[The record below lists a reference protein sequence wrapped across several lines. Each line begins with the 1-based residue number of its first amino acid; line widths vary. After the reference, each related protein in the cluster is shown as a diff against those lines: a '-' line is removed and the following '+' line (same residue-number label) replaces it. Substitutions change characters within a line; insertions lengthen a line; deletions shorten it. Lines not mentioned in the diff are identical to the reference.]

1 MPGFGARDAILLAEV
16 AGYLAAALAVGT
28 ILIRSRPG
36 PSWLWTMANLAAAMA
51 VLLIVLRPALPPW
64 LGHPLLNNSFGL
76 GGVMLFALALRR
88 RRQPQAGLRVLAP
101 PLLLLLAVLAA
112 IRTAEVDRDVWVAC
126 VSLAY
131 ILAMV
136 WVVTEASRLTAPP
149 PRPIGAWLVAGSFG
163 LLVAFFLVR
172 AMGILLAPPQA
183 GLAGLLV
190 GLELASIARLTLL
203 IVANAGFVNLIL
215 VDIQRE
221 EAAALTAAARAEEQA
236 RAAQRDNAA
245 LRALLEERAGFID
258 VLSHEV
264 RQPLNDAV
272 SGIEML
278 AEAVRAEPVDPP
290 GLIARAQRALDVL
303 DRIAGALNN
312 TLAAATAL
320 DRQAKAHRRPTRL
333 AWLLETVRLGLPDA
347 ERARVVILLET
358 TTAEALLDPHL
369 MELALRNLLRNAL
382 QHGDPEAPILLS
394 LDQPMPGTL
403 CFAVEN
409 QPGQAV
415 ATDED
420 LVFTRQPRRRGG
432 AGNSLGLWIVG
443 RVAALHGGRAHGR
456 RGPVTRVMLEVP
468 LRMAERGQNSNI
480 DPLI

>member
-1 MPGFGARDAILLAEV
+1 VSGFGARDAILLAEV
-16 AGYLAAALAVGT
+16 ASYLASALAVGT
-28 ILIRSRPG
+28 ILIRARPG
-36 PSWLWTMANLAAAMA
+36 PSGLWTLANLAAALA
-51 VLLIVLRPALPPW
+51 VLLIVLRPSLPAW
-64 LGHPLLNNSFGL
+64 LGHPMLNNTFGL
-76 GGVMLFALALRR
+76 GGIALFALALRR

-101 PLLLLLAVLAA
+101 PLLSLLAILAA
-112 IRTAEVDRDVWVAC
+112 IRVVEVDRAVWVAC
-126 VSLAY
+126 LSLAY
-131 ILAMV
+131 VAAMV
-136 WVVTEASRLTAPP
+136 WVATEASRLTAQP
-149 PRPIGAWLVAGSFG
+149 PRPIGAWQVAGSFG
-163 LLVAFFLVR
+163 LLAVFFFAR
-172 AMGILLAPPQA
+172 AMGLLLAHPQS
-183 GLAGLLV
+183 GLGALLV
-190 GLELASIARLTLL
+190 GPEIASIARLTLL
-203 IVANAGFVNLIL
+203 IVANAGFVSLIL

-221 EAAALTAAARAEEQA
+221 EAAALMAAARATERE
-236 RAAQRDNAA
+236 RAAQRDNTV

-347 ERARVVILLET
+347 ERARVVIVLET

-382 QHGDPEAPILLS
+382 QHGDPDAPIVLS
-394 LDQPMPGTL
+394 LDQPEPGTL

-415 ATDED
+415 VADAE

-443 RVAALHGGRAHGR
+443 RVAALHGGRARGR
-456 RGPVTRVMLEVP
+456 VGSVTRVLLEVP
-468 LRMAERGQNSNI
+468 LRTVNG
-480 DPLI
+480 D